1 MCCLPTA
8 YTDSLTLDRLKQL
21 DVKQVFGLPGKP
33 EARYR
38 ESAVCL
44 SDLNANW
51 YRLAIVRLQ
60 ATTTSTGWIS
70 SRKTRL
76 VAQTNSTH
84 YEPYA

>member
-1 MCCLPTA
+1 MCTA
-8 YTDSLTLDRLKQL
+8 YTESLTLDRLKQL

-33 EARYR
+33 DARYR

-44 SDLNANW
+44 SDLNANR

-60 ATTTSTGWIS
+60 ATTTSTGWTS

-76 VAQTNSTH
+76 ASETTSADH
-84 YEPYA
+84 APYT